1 MKDEAIKHIIDKY
14 NLNEIV
20 DILSNK
26 LSGSELNSLLL
37 EVFERRVMQ
46 ETPSSLLGKY
56 TKNSQKNGKI
66 WINKVSVWY

>member
-1 MKDEAIKHIIDKY
+1 MKDEAIKHIIDRY

-46 ETPSSLLGKY
+46 ETPSSLLLK
-56 TKNSQKNGKI
+56 TNSLNLH
-66 WINKVSVWY
+66 N

>member
-46 ETPSSLLGKY
+46 ETPSSLLGK
-56 TKNSQKNGKI
+56 GI
-66 WINKVSVWY
+66 